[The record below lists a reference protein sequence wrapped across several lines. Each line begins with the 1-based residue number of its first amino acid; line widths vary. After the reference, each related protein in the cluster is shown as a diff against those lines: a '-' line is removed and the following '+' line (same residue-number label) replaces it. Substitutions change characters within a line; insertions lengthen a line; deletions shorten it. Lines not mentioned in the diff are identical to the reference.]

1 MWPGIKNR
9 ESLNYM
15 ANAKNIYIIENKAKL
30 APMIED
36 KTSINAFIFVWWHF

>member
-1 MWPGIKNR
+1 MWSGIKNR

-30 APMIED
+30 APNDRGQNIY
-36 KTSINAFIFVWWHF
+36 